1 MINIDPK
8 REMLIDTF
16 MKKNS
21 QINLSAIRDH
31 DEIYTKHI
39 LDSIELDKVLQFP
52 AWSKIFDIGTWW
64 WFPLLPLAMLYPDSD
79 FVWMDSTQKK
89 ILAVQDIATQLNL
102 KNVEVIRSRAEDY
115 KWECDYLVCRAVA
128 YIDKLMSRTYDL
140 VKKWWYMILYKKFTA
155 EEKDDLDYICER
167 NDIKLIKEHIYSL
180 FPWDMQRVI
189 YILQK

>member
-52 AWSKIFDIGTWW
+52 
-64 WFPLLPLAMLYPDSD
+64 
-79 FVWMDSTQKK
+79 V
-89 ILAVQDIATQLNL
+89 
-102 KNVEVIRSRAEDY
+102 
-115 KWECDYLVCRAVA
+115 
-128 YIDKLMSRTYDL
+128 
-140 VKKWWYMILYKKFTA
+140 
-155 EEKDDLDYICER
+155 
-167 NDIKLIKEHIYSL
+167 
-180 FPWDMQRVI
+180 
-189 YILQK
+189 